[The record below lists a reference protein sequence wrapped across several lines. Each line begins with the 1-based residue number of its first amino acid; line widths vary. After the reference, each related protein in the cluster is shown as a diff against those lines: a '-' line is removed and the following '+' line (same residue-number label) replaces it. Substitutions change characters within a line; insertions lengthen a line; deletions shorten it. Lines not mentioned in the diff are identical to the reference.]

1 MLNKVILIG
10 NLGKDPEIRTL
21 DSGVSRAIFTL
32 ATNES
37 YKDKNGEYQQTTE
50 WHTVVLWR
58 SMAERAK
65 YLRKGML
72 VYVEGKL
79 NHRKWVDKDGK
90 DYYNTDIAADTIKI
104 LEKRDYNS
112 NSGNNGGQHATPQ
125 SKTSDGPFTPDVS
138 GDDLPF

>member
-50 WHTVVLWR
+50 WHTVVL
-58 SMAERAK
+58 
-65 YLRKGML
+65 
-72 VYVEGKL
+72 
-79 NHRKWVDKDGK
+79 
-90 DYYNTDIAADTIKI
+90 
-104 LEKRDYNS
+104 
-112 NSGNNGGQHATPQ
+112 
-125 SKTSDGPFTPDVS
+125 
-138 GDDLPF
+138 

>member
-90 DYYNTDIAADTIKI
+90 DHYNTDIAADTIKI

-125 SKTSDGPFTPDVS
+125 RKTSDGPFTPDVS

>member
-90 DYYNTDIAADTIKI
+90 DHYNTDIAAETIKI
-104 LEKRDYNS
+104 LEKETTTPIQEIMVVNM
-112 NSGNNGGQHATPQ
+112 QHHKA
-125 SKTSDGPFTPDVS
+125 K
-138 GDDLPF
+138 LPMAHSPLM